1 MLKSL
6 KSDLQKSA
14 NREKALQ
21 LQKFF
26 KTKKGEYAEGD
37 IFLGISVP
45 EQRKTALKYK
55 DLPLADLQELLNSDI
70 HEYRLVSLLI
80 LIQKYKKAEIE
91 NNEKNK
97 EEIFSFYLKNTK
109 NINNWDL
116 VDLSSPNIVG
126 NYLLNKNEKEKSVL
140 YKLAKSSNLWEKR
153 ISVLATFMFIKNNQ
167 FQDSVNIAEILLKNN
182 HDLIHKAV
190 GWMLRELG
198 KKNEKELISFLD
210 KYKSKMPRTMLRYS
224 IEKFPEEKRKSYLK
238 S

>member
-14 NREKALQ
+14 NREKAILLQ
-21 LQKFF
+21 RFF
-26 KTKKGEYAEGD
+26 KTKKGQYAEGD

-45 EQRKTALKYK
+45 EQRKTTLKYK

-224 IEKFPEEKRKSYLK
+224 IEKFPEEKRKFYL
-238 S
+238 

>member
-167 FQDSVNIAEILLKNN
+167 FQDSVNIAEILLKDN

>member
-45 EQRKTALKYK
+45 EQRKTTLKYK

-70 HEYRLVSLLI
+70 HEYMLVSLLI

-97 EEIFSFYLKNTK
+97 EEIFSFYLK

-167 FQDSVNIAEILLKNN
+167 FQDSVNIAEILLKDN

-224 IEKFPEEKRKSYLK
+224 IEKFPEEKRKFYL
-238 S
+238 

>member
-55 DLPLADLQELLNSDI
+55 DLLLADLQELLNSNI
-70 HEYRLVSLLI
+70 HEYRLVSLLV

-167 FQDSVNIAEILLKNN
+167 FQDSVNIAEILLKDN